1 MRWHEMVKKGE
12 VAHESRRPTGP
23 EHIPVS
29 VAYLKQM
36 RVLLLPPGVL
46 EAPLESIA
54 GLPCSSMSLVP
65 IFYTPG
71 WRETMWGKVSC
82 LRKQHDGRD
91 WVSNHRPT
99 DLRSNVLA
107 TTPLSVPPDGMR

>member
-1 MRWHEMVKKGE
+1 MKWHEMVKKGE
-12 VAHESRRPTGP
+12 VAHESRRPTRP

-54 GLPCSSMSLVP
+54 GLP
-65 IFYTPG
+65 
-71 WRETMWGKVSC
+71 
-82 LRKQHDGRD
+82 
-91 WVSNHRPT
+91 
-99 DLRSNVLA
+99 LA
-107 TTPLSVPPDGMR
+107 VCRQYPFIYLGGE